1 MGNTGSVPRFGIP
14 SLCLE
19 DSPLGVAKADNITA
33 FPAGIT
39 VGATWDRDLMY
50 VRGEAIGAEARG
62 KGVNIL
68 VGLYLA
74 SASVRATSP
83 SRFLTGSTAWS
94 CCRANW

>member
-1 MGNTGSVPRFGIP
+1 VGNTGSVPRFGIP

-50 VRGEAIGAEARG
+50 IRGQAIGAEARG
-62 KGVNIL
+62 KGVNVQ
-68 VGLYLA
+68 VGLCLA
-74 SASVRATSP
+74 STPVRATSP
-83 SRFLTGSTAWS
+83 FRFLTGSTAWS
-94 CCRANW
+94 RCRANW